1 MTKVFPSLLPIDNK
15 QVVDDYVTACF
26 RIMSKLQLNE
36 FLQYGKNTSELYE
49 RNYIIVF
56 SYHLGQKYSTLLK
69 NDTVNGEL
77 CKKIK
82 LTSKITRTTF
92 EHLKY
97 SNYDEVVSFF
107 PDFVIHINDSNR
119 NLIPENQ
126 KLILEAKTTP
136 NLTSKGFY
144 WDFFKLNLYLTKL
157 KYRNA
162 IYLILNSSKTKID
175 RLLTSYFSKCYYYDK
190 GNLDRLF
197 FFIQENVD
205 TPPIMYK
212 LQKK

>member
-36 FLQYGKNTSELYE
+36 FLQFGKNTTELYE

-69 NDTVNGEL
+69 DDAVNGEL

-92 EHLKY
+92 ERLKY
-97 SNYDEVVSFF
+97 SNYDELVSFI
-107 PDFVIHINDSNR
+107 PDFVIHTNDSNR
-119 NLIPENQ
+119 KLIPDNQ
-126 KLILEAKTTP
+126 KLILEAKTTS

-144 WDFFKLNLYLTKL
+144 WDFFKLNMYLNKL

-162 IYLILNSSKTKID
+162 IYLILNTSKAKID
-175 RLLTSYFSKCYYYDK
+175 RLLASYFSNGYYYDK
-190 GNLDRLF
+190 GKVNQLF
-197 FFIQENVD
+197 FFIQESINS
-205 TPPIMYK
+205 TPMIYK
-212 LQKK
+212 FQKK

>member
-1 MTKVFPSLLPIDNK
+1 MTKIFPSLLPIVNEQDI
-15 QVVDDYVTACF
+15 DDYVTACF

-49 RNYIIVF
+49 RNYIIVLT
-56 SYHLGQKYSTLLK
+56 YHLGQDYSNLLK
-69 NDTVNGEL
+69 DDAVNGEL
-77 CKKIK
+77 CKRIK
-82 LTSKITRTTF
+82 LTSNKTRATF

-97 SNYDEVVSFF
+97 SNYDESVSLI
-107 PDFVIHINDSNR
+107 PDFVIHSNDSNR
-119 NLIPENQ
+119 KLIPKNQ

-136 NLTSKGFY
+136 NLTSKGFN
-144 WDFFKLNLYLTKL
+144 WDFFKLNMYLNKL

-162 IYLILNSSKTKID
+162 IYLILNTSKAKIV

-197 FFIQENVD
+197 FFIQENID
-205 TPPIMYK
+205 STPIMYK